1 MISFTCYC
9 EALLEYV
16 LLCWTINCDSIESL
30 TITTTDLDITAGL
43 ITVEFVRTGS
53 DVPSLSVLS
62 LKMKKMI
69 RARLKPAVKD
79 HITVGL
85 WLSPAV
91 SWRPLITAGSNQEP
105 TVIGIY
111 HYRF

>member
-43 ITVEFVRTGS
+43 ITVEFVRTSS
-53 DVPSLSVLS
+53 DVTSLLVLR
-62 LKMKKMI
+62 LKMRKC
-69 RARLKPAVKD
+69 L
-79 HITVGL
+79 GL
-85 WLSPAV
+85 
-91 SWRPLITAGSNQEP
+91 G
-105 TVIGIY
+105 
-111 HYRF
+111 